1 MIEVMGFN
9 SPDGTEFSQMSL
21 KAKSKH
27 RLGLFDFYFIY
38 LLCLLLN
45 LLS

>member
-1 MIEVMGFN
+1 MGFN
-9 SPDGTEFSQMSL
+9 RFSQMSL

-27 RLGLFDFYFIY
+27 RQSLFDFYFIY